1 MGDGTGFRFS
11 TDNVKR
17 ETGML
22 ALASRDRL
30 IIVSCEITEGQKVN
44 SNVQTNEFHVD
55 CEFVDDEPGLCSV
68 QPVHVG
74 DGHRGVRQGAALVK
88 VAAVDARDQRRL
100 DVLPAG
106 DGAPVAVGVAVG
118 GARVPRGAGVAAG
131 RRNDVEDDPM
141 AAPALRMTEAKPY
154 FKREEG
160 SFP

>member
-1 MGDGTGFRFS
+1 MNFMS
-11 TDNVKR
+11 
-17 ETGML
+17 
-22 ALASRDRL
+22 
-30 IIVSCEITEGQKVN
+30 IVNLSI
-44 SNVQTNEFHVD
+44 
-55 CEFVDDEPGLCSV
+55 DEPGLCSV